1 MNIICNIMQEEI
13 YSFYSQT
20 GGSMTVFAG
29 ARRPSMVGS
38 GFFSTLARFA
48 LPILRNIGGRVL
60 RVAARTARDVMGNHR
75 SLGDALLQHTTREVA
90 DVARSPPPPLPS
102 NINKHQGE
110 GFRKR
115 KRALDIFTALKR
127 RRQK

>member
-1 MNIICNIMQEEI
+1 MQEEI
-13 YSFYSQT
+13 YNFYSQT
-20 GGSMTVFAG
+20 GGSMTVFSG

-60 RVAARTARDVMGNHR
+60 RVAARTARDVMGNQR

-90 DVARSPPPPLPS
+90 DVARSPSPPS
-102 NINKHQGE
+102 NINKHRGE

-115 KRALDIFTALKR
+115 KRALDIFTSLKR
-127 RRQK
+127 QRQK